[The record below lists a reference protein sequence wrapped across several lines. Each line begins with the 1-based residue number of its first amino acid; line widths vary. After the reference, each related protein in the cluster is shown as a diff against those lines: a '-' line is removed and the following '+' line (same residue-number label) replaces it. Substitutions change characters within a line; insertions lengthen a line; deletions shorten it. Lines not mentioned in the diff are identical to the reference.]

1 MSSTSTADGTSTR
14 NTANTPSFQTWRQ
27 ASGDDESSQGDYV
40 QIKVVQSVQVPV
52 DGPGIGVFEVSVE
65 NQPSGMRFEAGD
77 ILGSR
82 AGSITNSRIT
92 PLYLPNP
99 GGNIALGS
107 IAISSG
113 TDGRTAFTRVET
125 VESLPLIAVE
135 SGKVFSS
142 NSLSITYL
150 LSPRFSRLCTR
161 SSTDVSVEQFSD

>member
-1 MSSTSTADGTSTR
+1 MSSTSTADDGI

-40 QIKVVQSVQVPV
+40 QVKVAQSVQVPV
-52 DGPGIGVFEVSVE
+52 DGPIGVFEVSVE
-65 NQPSGMRFEAGD
+65 NPPSGMRFEAD
-77 ILGSR
+77 EILGSR
-82 AGSITNSRIT
+82 AGTQPPDSSTTNQRIT
-92 PLYLPNP
+92 LLYLPNT
-99 GGNIALGS
+99 GGNISLGS
-107 IAISSG
+107 LHILSG
-113 TDGRTAFTRVET
+113 QTFFRMEST
-125 VESLPLIAVE
+125 VDSLPLIAIE